1 MNNSQPVIER
11 KKLKFEPLRKRTLEV
26 HNFNNTPQYGVPK
39 SNTVTT
45 ILF

>member
-26 HNFNNTPQYGVPK
+26 HHFNNTPQNGANNNM
-39 SNTVTT
+39 SHTT